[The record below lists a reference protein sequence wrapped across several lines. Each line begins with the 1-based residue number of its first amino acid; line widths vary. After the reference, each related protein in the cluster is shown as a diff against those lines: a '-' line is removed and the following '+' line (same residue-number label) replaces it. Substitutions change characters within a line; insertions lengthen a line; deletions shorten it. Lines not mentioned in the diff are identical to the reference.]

1 MKRMSC
7 TENVI
12 SSTDNRGGGAGGGA
26 MRAAIAAAESAT
38 AAEANRSLVVDKAYF
53 EEQFLRCQVCHE
65 RFNQSEQAPKSL
77 PCNHTFC
84 LTCLTQI
91 YDHAQPQAQPRRAA
105 LLWGDDNIGGA
116 LKCPTCRVEIFLI
129 RSKIKDLPNDH
140 RVVQMIDFLSQA
152 MSKPQNDCAKHERQ
166 PLNFFCKKCLIP
178 VCRDCTVL
186 DHKETEGHVI
196 TDVSDAMRENAAQF
210 THVENQSKQ
219 TLEKMKKRSD
229 SLANASKRL
238 DILERHLKS
247 EIKEQFIEY
256 RLLLEKR
263 QEALTGMVTQI
274 IKDQKCKINTKYAVV
289 CQHGEQLQKL
299 FDSLKS
305 CRASNDIRQ
314 LFNINQEIKE
324 HENVF
329 TEVANQDDTELYQ
342 ACEFEAQNEGH
353 FLSHMSGLGEVR
365 TRPDLSL
372 RTPVSMEEL
381 RLLSNEEER
390 ENQRREESENQ
401 SEMFFQEFMARDVE
415 RATDNILGHYE
426 SGEDEDYPQMQW
438 PSHSVINQLI
448 SQRHWDES
456 ISRSEPQEEMDE
468 GDSAPLGNLRASQR
482 RGRRPRDTN
491 SSQVT
496 SSIINDPSYLAA
508 TAARPTTRTTQ
519 RSGSRSR
526 NTAPQLPQYQVLRH
540 LPSAGRQFNL
550 SHVFYDDTTN

>member
-1 MKRMSC
+1 
-7 TENVI
+7 
-12 SSTDNRGGGAGGGA
+12 
-26 MRAAIAAAESAT
+26 MRAAIAAA
-38 AAEANRSLVVDKAYF
+38 AAESIATSDSSRSLVVDKAYF

-65 RFNQSEQAPKSL
+65 RYDQAEQAPKSL

-91 YDHAQPQAQPRRAA
+91 YDHAQPQSQPRRTA
-105 LLWGDDNIGGA
+105 LLWGEDNIGGA

-129 RSKIKDLPNDH
+129 RNKIKDLPNDH

-210 THVENQSKQ
+210 THIENQSKQ

-274 IKDQKCKINTKYAVV
+274 IKEQKCKINAKYSVV

-305 CRASNDIRQ
+305 SRASNDIRQ
-314 LFNINQEIKE
+314 LFSINQEIKE

-329 TEVANQDDTELYQ
+329 TDVANQDDDELFQ

-381 RLLSNEEER
+381 RLLNVEVER
-390 ENQRREESENQ
+390 EKQRREEIESQ
-401 SEMFFQEFMARDVE
+401 SDMFYQEFMARDVA
-415 RATDNILGHYE
+415 RATDNILGTYG
-426 SGEDEDYPQMQW
+426 SGDEDEDYPQTQW
-438 PSHSVINQLI
+438 PSHQMINQLI
-448 SQRHWDES
+448 ANRRNWDES
-456 ISRSEPQEEMDE
+456 FSRTESHEEMDE
-468 GDSAPLGNLRASQR
+468 GDSAPMTLLRASQ
-482 RGRRPRDTN
+482 RGRRPRDTT

-496 SSIINDPSYLAA
+496 SSINHEPTYLAA
-508 TAARPTTRTTQ
+508 PRSATRTTQ

-526 NTAPQLPQYQVLRH
+526 HAAPPLPQYQVLRH
-540 LPSAGRQFNL
+540 LPSSGGQINL
-550 SHVFYDDTTN
+550 SQVYFDDTSS